1 MKNARIWDWFNHGKI
16 ADALRG
22 QNEFFIP
29 GVTYREN
36 HDEILVIGQLIA
48 WAQETGHAE
57 KASSDFESTVSE
69 LLNQGQVEKA
79 VGIVLSYLIVSKD
92 QRGDLPIDMDRLQR
106 QLVTAIRDHGRE
118 IASKEGL
125 RQLVIRVA
133 DRLPELRE
141 SLGLKA
147 TN

>member
-48 WAQETGHAE
+48 WAQETDGLE
-57 KASSDFESTVSE
+57 KATSDFESTVSE
-69 LLNQGQVEKA
+69 LLNEGQVEKA
-79 VGIVLSYLIVSKD
+79 LGLVWSYLIVSRD
-92 QRGDLPIDMDRLQR
+92 QRSSLSLDMDVLQSRLAM
-106 QLVTAIRDHGRE
+106 AIRDHARE
-118 IASKEGL
+118 IASREEF
-125 RQLVIRVA
+125 RQLVLRVA
-133 DRLPELRE
+133 DRLPGLRE
-141 SLGLKA
+141 SLGLKS
-147 TN
+147 TT